1 MVTLSLSYSGS
12 FFFTP
17 LPCVVLTDLANFC
30 PHAQV
35 QTDFLQHPS
44 SPSSVFSQSLYFY
57 YNNHHITLYYSF
69 LKICCIPVGSNLI
82 ESRLS
87 YLSLYP
93 WFLAGAEPEK
103 KVDWFIYVKC
113 ARQANPFRQ
122 EADLWVPG
130 TWRREDKE
138 WVLNSGWSEVTQS
151 CPTLCDPMDC
161 GLPGSSDHGIFQA
174 RILEWVA
181 ISFSRGSSQPRART
195 WVSCSVG
202 RCFTVWATRNSG
214 YQGFFRVLEMFW
226 N

>member
-82 ESRLS
+82 KSRLS

-103 KVDWFIYVKC
+103 KVDWFIYVKR

-151 CPTLCDPMDC
+151 CPTLFDPMDC
-161 GLPGSSDHGIFQA
+161 SLARLLCPWDLPGKNTGMDCLFLLQGIFLTQ
-174 RILEWVA
+174 RSNPSLLHCRGIL
-181 ISFSRGSSQPRART
+181 
-195 WVSCSVG
+195 
-202 RCFTVWATRNSG
+202 
-214 YQGFFRVLEMFW
+214 
-226 N
+226 